1 MADAD
6 RGRAQIES
14 AILEFP
20 NLVPQ
25 EIDLSQ
31 FMDEEEI
38 VRVRDASQ
46 YKEMVRRLMLGELD
60 KGYALPFTSM
70 SGNFEFRP
78 SEMTIW
84 AGYKGHGKS
93 SIIGQV
99 LQTMMG
105 DYAHK
110 VFIISPEFPP
120 HKVVHKMMVQ
130 FLSTRHPNNDEFDEF
145 FEVMKKCLWVYDQQR
160 SIKPNT
166 IIPLC
171 RYAVEKL
178 GVKHILIDSL
188 MKCGISPEDYGA
200 QKQFVD
206 RLQNIAHISD
216 VHIHLVAH
224 ARKGRDDHAIGSLHD
239 IKGTSEIADMAENV
253 VFVWRNKNKE
263 LHPGDESKSKEPDAI
278 IKVEAQRNG
287 EGWIGEVNLNY
298 NKLTMKFNDW
308 KDGI

>member
-6 RGRAQIES
+6 RGREQIEA
-14 AILEFP
+14 AIMKFP
-20 NLVPQ
+20 NLVPP
-25 EIDLSQ
+25 EIDLTQ

-38 VRVRDASQ
+38 VRVRDAAQ
-46 YKEMVRRLMLGELD
+46 YKDMVRKLIEGKLD
-60 KGYALPFTSM
+60 AGFSTPFTGLN
-70 SGNFEFRP
+70 GNFEFRP

-93 SIIGQV
+93 SLISQV
-99 LQTMMG
+99 LQSMIGTF
-105 DYAHK
+105 AHK

-120 HKVVHKMMVQ
+120 HKVIHKIMVQ
-130 FLSTRHPNNDEFDEF
+130 FLATRYPDKESFDEF
-145 FEVMKKCLWVYDQQR
+145 FDTMSKYLWVYDQQR
-160 SIKPNT
+160 SVKPNT
-166 IIPLC
+166 VIPLC
-171 RYAVEKL
+171 RYAIEVL

-216 VHIHLVAH
+216 AHVHLVAH

-253 VFVWRNKNKE
+253 IFCWRNKQKE
-263 LHPGDESKSKEPDAI
+263 MHPQDEQKQKEPDAI

>member
-6 RGRAQIES
+6 RGRAQIEN

-25 EIDLSQ
+25 EIDLTQ

-46 YKEMVRRLMLGELD
+46 YKEMVRKLMSGQLD
-60 KGYALPFTSM
+60 KGYSLPFTGM
-70 SGNFEFRP
+70 HDNFEFRP

-99 LQTMMG
+99 LQSMMG
-105 DYAHK
+105 LHQHK

-130 FLSTRHPNNDEFDEF
+130 FLATRYPDNEEFDEF
-145 FEVMKKCLWVYDQQR
+145 FEVMKQCLWVYDQQR

-206 RLQNIAHISD
+206 RLQNIAHITD

-253 VFVWRNKNKE
+253 IFVWRNKNKE
-263 LHPGDESKSKEPDAI
+263 LHPKDESKRKEPDAI

-287 EGWIGEVNLNY
+287 EGWIGEVNLTFD
-298 NKLTMKFNDW
+298 KLTMKFNDW

>member
-1 MADAD
+1 
-6 RGRAQIES
+6 
-14 AILEFP
+14 
-20 NLVPQ
+20 
-25 EIDLSQ
+25 
-31 FMDEEEI
+31 
-38 VRVRDASQ
+38 
-46 YKEMVRRLMLGELD
+46 
-60 KGYALPFTSM
+60 
-70 SGNFEFRP
+70 
-78 SEMTIW
+78 
-84 AGYKGHGKS
+84 
-93 SIIGQV
+93 
-99 LQTMMG
+99 
-105 DYAHK
+105 
-110 VFIISPEFPP
+110 
-120 HKVVHKMMVQ
+120 MVQ
-130 FLSTRHPNNDEFDEF
+130 FLSTRHPSNDEFDEF

-224 ARKGRDDHAIGSLHD
+224 ARKGKDDHAIGSLHD

-287 EGWIGEVNLNY
+287 DGWIGEVNLNY
-298 NKLTMKFNDW
+298 DKFSMKFKDW